1 MFALELLK
9 IGSCKRL
16 VINTG
21 VGKDDRTSRGQ
32 LGILVCNSINQMFFP
47 GFESL
52 KDVMKL
58 GTIAHKVAMSLLEF
72 LQGCL
77 KEVLR

>member
-16 VINTG
+16 VINTE
-21 VGKDDRTSRGQ
+21 VGKDGRTSRGQ
-32 LGILVCNSINQMFFP
+32 LGILVCNSINQVFLP

-58 GTIAHKVAMSLLEF
+58 GTIAHEVAVSLLEF
-72 LQGCL
+72 F
-77 KEVLR
+77 